1 SSCSCCAP
9 GAEGDVRSDVSQ
21 WTCCGSCGDMI
32 RSCFCCCAPG
42 RDVENANGDGNADG
56 RDPGPDVDNANGDG
70 DADGR
75 DPCDYVL

>member
-1 SSCSCCAP
+1 
-9 GAEGDVRSDVSQ
+9 
-21 WTCCGSCGDMI
+21 MI
-32 RSCFCCCAPG
+32 RYCFYCYAPG